1 MKFSELIKNEIPFY
15 FEKWGDGEFYTIK
28 LRQEEQYQNCDGDKY
43 TKKFSTDLLKA
54 LEEIEKDS
62 ENHYIGQ
69 WLYHK
74 EVYDFFNQYKFNFV
88 NFHRFMFYEGDYEE
102 KIEIF
107 RNIKNSKLKKVYVC
121 NKDLQEKLKP
131 LLNID
136 DFLIIPKNNWYDE
149 KGEEVFEKLKL
160 LIDRKSIVL
169 FSCGSADHILINK
182 LKQYNRNNIL
192 ISIGSGFDWYATGKS
207 TRSQELTKDEYFSII
222 EKIKS

>member
-15 FEKWGDGEFYTIK
+15 FENWGDGEFYTIK

-54 LEEIEKDS
+54 LDEIEKDS
-62 ENHYIGQ
+62 ENHYIGR

-121 NKDLQEKLKP
+121 NEDLVEKLRP

-136 DFLIIPKNNWYDE
+136 EFLIIPKKNWYDE
-149 KGEEVFEKLKL
+149 KGEEVFEKFNQRFSDIDLNL
-160 LIDRKSIVL
+160 VFSRIDYLIGLVDKNISLNIIAM
-169 FSCGSADHILINK
+169 SAIFELSS
-182 LKQYNRNNIL
+182 LT
-192 ISIGSGFDWYATGKS
+192 S
-207 TRSQELTKDEYFSII
+207 SQR
-222 EKIKS
+222 